1 MYDVNQRI
9 PLKHSLTRTRY
20 IIVMGTE
27 DKQVAIRMF
36 LMLIISVVLGVIVLA
51 FGAFFALTNAM
62 QDRDITLAGL
72 YFGTGLEVVT

>member
-1 MYDVNQRI
+1 
-9 PLKHSLTRTRY
+9 
-20 IIVMGTE
+20 MGTE

-36 LMLIISVVLGVIVLA
+36 LMLLISIVLGVIVLV

-62 QDRDITLAGL
+62 QDRDLTLAGL

>member
-1 MYDVNQRI
+1 
-9 PLKHSLTRTRY
+9 
-20 IIVMGTE
+20 MGTE